1 MMKTISEL
9 NAIKA
14 KFIDKIYPKNKGEK
28 RIVVGLATC
37 GISAGA
43 QAVFDEIV
51 KTVKE
56 LGLDGV
62 SVVATGCVG
71 MCQYEPI
78 VEVFEGG
85 GERVTYVSMTPEKA
99 RRVVQE
105 HIAGGVPVLEYT
117 VANTKL

>member
-1 MMKTISEL
+1 
-9 NAIKA
+9 
-14 KFIDKIYPKNKGEK
+14 
-28 RIVVGLATC
+28 
-37 GISAGA
+37 
-43 QAVFDEIV
+43 
-51 KTVKE
+51 
-56 LGLDGV
+56 
-62 SVVATGCVG
+62 

>member
-1 MMKTISEL
+1 MKTISDL
-9 NAIKA
+9 NTIKA
-14 KFIDKIYPKNKGEK
+14 EFINKIYPKNPGEK

-43 QAVFDEIV
+43 QPVFDEIV
-51 KTVKE
+51 KAVNE

-78 VEVFEGG
+78 VEVFESGG
-85 GERVTYVSMTPEKA
+85 KRVTYVSMTPEKA

-105 HIAGGVPVLEYT
+105 HIAGGAPVLEYT
-117 VANTKL
+117 VSNTKL